1 MDIRIGIVNAAGE
14 VKLEMS
20 DDTSIDD
27 VKAMVDAAVS
37 NGGGLVWLTDKKGRQ
52 TGFPAERLAY
62 IELGIPNDDQR
73 IGFS

>member
-1 MDIRIGIVNAAGE
+1 MDIRIGIVNALSE

-27 VKAMVDAAVS
+27 VKSLIDTAVAG
-37 NGGGLVWLTDKKGRQ
+37 GGGLVWLTDKKGRQ
-52 TGFPAERLAY
+52 TGFPADRLAY
-62 IELGIPNDDQR
+62 VELGTNDNAR